1 MTKTSSFLE
10 LYCRWRN
17 HPGTKDKPDQE
28 SDQYYEAL
36 YREIER
42 LVYHGIRLAVK
53 GDDKDA
59 EEIFARLL
67 KWFLEREN
75 NKHEAIKNFNEF
87 MSTLSL
93 SSKGKFYENSVKAWG
108 NDFLAWINRTENFGS
123 EHSFDLAAGSYEQQA
138 KKINDERVAL
148 VSRGYKLLDWL
159 GQEEDE
165 LDEDEELVSK
175 NDGEE
180 SQDSEDIS
188 LFDDDGEDS
197 DDTDFPERTRI
208 DASLREIKRLL
219 KKKSGEKLA
228 DDYTGIPGGAKFA
241 LSVWEII
248 QKSINAEIP
257 GPGLICQ
264 QSKWGILTWWREQQ
278 GEKNRHQ
285 PAQPEGE
292 GGDQPDGLETQI
304 AYGADINQQRWEKA
318 QREIEQ
324 QPSLRQVTFLLEKPL
339 RLKEIALEDAK
350 QKLEKLIE
358 AGNKARQQE
367 QEAETGL
374 LASEA
379 GKARDLSEAHLA
391 ECRNTVTQIARRI
404 EKATEVVEKATTRVE
419 KKIVQ
424 YTDWIEIY
432 RLTTEE
438 GLKQIEVARILFLEP
453 STNFDENDS
462 NDEAIKEEKT
472 KTKAQKAED
481 KAWQRYRDRQSELN
495 KVLATLY
502 ESSAQQERVRDL
514 ARFLAMSRTREAG
527 IVGEVVC
534 KIDDERW
541 LRLLKKIYLI
551 LKKPLRETETALSKL
566 EQKQR
571 KAETQL
577 LKKFNGIGDLME
589 IRAERAELLKKAMT
603 SEIPDAATLKS
614 LDLTEKQVCGIRQPW
629 LSAQTKIQTI
639 EQLLA
644 QQQADFERQAQ
655 ASKEVFFLL
664 MTSTEANEEE
674 IGLYLGLGKDQD
686 PKKAKIQDPA
696 TVREKAKA
704 QVCKRKQQIKDAL
717 ASLTD

>member
-17 HPGTKDKPDQE
+17 HPGTKDKPEQE

-42 LVYHGIRLAVK
+42 LVYPGIRLAVK

-75 NKHEAIKNFNEF
+75 NKHKAIKNFNEF

-93 SSKGKFYENSVKAWG
+93 PSKGKFYENSVKTWG
-108 NDFLAWINRTENFGS
+108 NDFLAWIDRTEDFGS
-123 EHSFDLAAGSYEQQA
+123 EHSFGLAAGSYEQQA

-148 VSRGYKLLDWL
+148 VSRGYKLLDWF

-165 LDEDEELVSK
+165 LDEDEEFVSE

-180 SQDSEDIS
+180 SQDSEDID
-188 LFDDDGEDS
+188 LFDADGEDS
-197 DDTDFPERTRI
+197 DDTGFPERTRI

-219 KKKSGEKLA
+219 KKKNGEKLA

-304 AYGADINQQRWEKA
+304 AYGSDINQQRWEKA

-339 RLKEIALEDAK
+339 RLAEIALEDAEY
-350 QKLEKLIE
+350 KLEKLIAAE
-358 AGNKARQQE
+358 NKARQQV

-391 ECRNTVTQIARRI
+391 ECRNTIIKMTRRI
-404 EKATEVVEKATTRVE
+404 EKATEAVEKATTRVE

-432 RLTTEE
+432 RLTTD
-438 GLKQIEVARILFLEP
+438 GLKQMDIARILFLEP
-453 STNFDENDS
+453 GTDFDEIHS
-462 NDEAIKEEKT
+462 NDGAATEI

-481 KAWQRYRDRQSELN
+481 KAWQRYRDRQRELN

-514 ARFLAMSRTREAG
+514 ARFLAMRRTREAG
-527 IVGEVVC
+527 VVGEVVC

-541 LRLLKKIYLI
+541 LRLLKKINLN
-551 LKKPLRETETALSKL
+551 LKKPLKEIETALSKL

-571 KAETQL
+571 TAEAQL
-577 LKKFNGIGDLME
+577 LKEFNGIGDLME
-589 IRAERAELLKKAMT
+589 IRTERTELLKKAMT
-603 SEIPDAATLKS
+603 PEIPDAATLKS
-614 LDLTEKQVCGIRQPW
+614 LDLTEKQVCRIRQPW
-629 LSAQTKIQTI
+629 LNAQTKILAI
-639 EQLLA
+639 EPLLA

-674 IGLYLGLGKDQD
+674 IGLYLGLGKDPD
-686 PKKAKIQDPA
+686 PKKANIQDPA
-696 TVREKAKA
+696 RVREKAKA
-704 QVCKRKQQIKDAL
+704 QVRERKQQIKDAL